1 MRVVHNTTLCESHGL
16 CTSVDPDRFEL
27 DDDDNLIVHETEV
40 SEADLATVRLAV
52 ETCPRQALSLAD
64 D

>member
-52 ETCPRQALSLAD
+52 ESCPRQALSIVD